1 MFGGNM
7 LRERIK
13 RYVAKQF
20 RRIFAERVA
29 VDLGTVNTLIYTEKR
44 GIVLNEPSAIAVN
57 KYTGQIITVGHEAL
71 NMLGREPIDTVVH
84 RPMRDGTI
92 ADFDLAEKMLHEFFR
107 RANVGKIGKSGKLL
121 HIVTATPSMST
132 SVERRAL
139 KAAARGAGGRW
150 VSMIEEGLAA
160 AVGANAILGN
170 SNAHMV
176 VDIGGGTSNII
187 IASASGIIKSSS
199 IPVAGNELNQAII
212 ELLARKHR
220 LQIGEQAAE
229 SIKMKLATA
238 LEPTEPEE
246 LKVIGKAVP
255 GHAVKEISIDSEEL
269 FQALDKFLQTIIGE
283 IRTILEQVPP
293 NVAVD
298 IYNYGI
304 VLSGGGALLR
314 NLDKRLSNEFELPVH
329 VAERPLE
336 AVVKGAGKLMAYD
349 NLLERYRIHDET
361 LEWETANTPSY
372 GVVN

>member
-1 MFGGNM
+1 M
-7 LRERIK
+7 LRERFK
-13 RYVAKQF
+13 HYVAKMF
-20 RRIFAERVA
+20 RRVFAERIA

-44 GIVLNEPSAIAVN
+44 GIVLNEPSTIAVN
-57 KYTGQIITVGHEAL
+57 KYTGQLITVGHEAL
-71 NMLGREPIDTVVH
+71 NMLGREPIDTIVH

-107 RANVGKIGKSGKLL
+107 RANIGSISKKGKLL

-139 KAAARGAGGRW
+139 KAAVRGAGARW
-150 VSMIEEGLAA
+150 ISMIEEGLAA
-160 AVGANAILGN
+160 AVGAEAILGN
-170 SNAHMV
+170 ANAHMV
-176 VDIGGGTSNII
+176 VDIGGGTTNII

-212 ELLARKHR
+212 ELLSRKYR
-220 LQIGEQAAE
+220 LEIGEQAAE

-238 LEPTEPEE
+238 LEPISKEE
-246 LKVIGKAVP
+246 MGIIGKSVP
-255 GHAVKEISIDSEEL
+255 GHSVKEVFLTSIEV
-269 FQALDKFLQTIIGE
+269 FQAIEKFLQAIINE
-283 IRTILEQVPP
+283 IRTVLEQTAP

-304 VLSGGGALLR
+304 VLTGGGALVR
-314 NLDKRLSNEFELPVH
+314 NLDKRLSQEFTLPVH

-349 NLLERYRIHDET
+349 NLLEQYKIREET
-361 LEWETANTPSY
+361 LEWEGANAPSY